1 MEEMEELVKSD
12 EEEIKVPMV
21 AKKRGRPKGS
31 PDKKPSIDSLSID
44 SVHTQDAAA
53 AARVEHN
60 AAAVAEYR

>member
-1 MEEMEELVKSD
+1 MGKSTNLGEELGVDMEEMEELVKSD

-44 SVHTQDAAA
+44 SVHT
-53 AARVEHN
+53 
-60 AAAVAEYR
+60 

>member
-44 SVHTQDAAA
+44 SVHT
-53 AARVEHN
+53 
-60 AAAVAEYR
+60 